1 MMISFH
7 IFITDFIVQFEGMGF
22 QILGP
27 KTHKLGKIKT
37 TSLISGQLNW
47 IVGDLS
53 PK

>member
-37 TSLISGQLNW
+37 TSLISGQLNG
-47 IVGDLS
+47 ITGDHS
-53 PK
+53 PR